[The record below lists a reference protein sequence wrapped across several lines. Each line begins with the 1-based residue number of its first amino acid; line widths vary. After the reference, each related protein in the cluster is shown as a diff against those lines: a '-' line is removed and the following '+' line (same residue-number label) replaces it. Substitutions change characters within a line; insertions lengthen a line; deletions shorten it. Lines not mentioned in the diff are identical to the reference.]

1 MLHSNKKNIL
11 AIIGSTRQQST
22 NQAIV
27 DWIKTDNAD
36 RFHCISAMDISALPH
51 FNPDVEQQQLPTEVE
66 AFRQSIADAQAVV
79 ICTPEYIFGLP
90 GSLKNA
96 LEWTVGSTVFEQKPT
111 ALITA
116 SALGEHAHASLQLIL
131 KTMSANF
138 TTETQLLISGVRAK
152 FDEQGEL
159 RDAAMQ
165 GQLRLLSNN
174 LADLVQKR

>member
-1 MLHSNKKNIL
+1 MAANRIKIL
-11 AIIGSTRQQST
+11 AILGSTRKQST
-22 NQAIV
+22 NQAIL
-27 DWIKTDNAD
+27 DWLKSDNEHHFEFID
-36 RFHCISAMDISALPH
+36 AMDICAMPH

-66 AFRQSIADAQAVV
+66 VFRQSIAAADAVV

-116 SALGEHAHASLQLIL
+116 SALGEHAHASLQLIMR
-131 KTMSANF
+131 TMSANF

-152 FDEQGEL
+152 FDERGEL
-159 RDAAMQ
+159 SDAATLSR
-165 GQLRLLSNN
+165 LRLLSNN